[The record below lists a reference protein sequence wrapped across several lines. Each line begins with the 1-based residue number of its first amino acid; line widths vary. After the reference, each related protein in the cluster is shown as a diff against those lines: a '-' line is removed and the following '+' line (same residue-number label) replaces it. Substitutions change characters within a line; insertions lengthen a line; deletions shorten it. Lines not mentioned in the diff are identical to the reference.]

1 MMSTRLQ
8 GGLISRNS
16 ATRDLHGSRL
26 RPGNYHLMR
35 WQLPLITW
43 GFVLL
48 LLATPGW
55 CQASTAPSQNEG
67 AAITEK
73 WGIEIL
79 GIRQSA
85 AGHMLDFRYRVV
97 DSQKAAPLF
106 VRQTKPYLIDQA
118 SGKVLAVPNM
128 AKVGPLRSSDQPH
141 AGRTY
146 WMFFGN
152 PGVVKAGSKVSVVIG
167 DFKVEDLTVQ

>member
-1 MMSTRLQ
+1 
-8 GGLISRNS
+8 
-16 ATRDLHGSRL
+16 
-26 RPGNYHLMR
+26 
-35 WQLPLITW
+35 
-43 GFVLL
+43 
-48 LLATPGW
+48 
-55 CQASTAPSQNEG
+55 
-67 AAITEK
+67 
-73 WGIEIL
+73 
-79 GIRQSA
+79 
-85 AGHMLDFRYRVV
+85 MLDFRYRVV